1 MTFVRQYTE
10 IPGESP
16 TTEIPQLY
24 IRRAVLRAYRKSN
37 RAQKI
42 TPHTYNKVASAA
54 KPPPRLFKGQN
65 GGSKERRTPPSNYIE
80 PTGNIE
86 GEAHPAPQPGVR
98 LRPLRFDSGDPPAP
112 KPTGIRVH
120 PEYTGGVGAPLG
132 PPYPKAPLPVLMGK
146 WEFSPRSQGQAPR
159 KR

>member
-1 MTFVRQYTE
+1 MKHEEELIKKCHTGRQSGHTGSQTGPKKDHTTTYQKN
-10 IPGESP
+10 GESRKNLP
-16 TTEIPQLY
+16 ARLFRVKRGGGEKEAHPALHTIRNSQTTEG
-24 IRRAVLRAYRKSN
+24 K
-37 RAQKI
+37 
-42 TPHTYNKVASAA
+42 
-54 KPPPRLFKGQN
+54 
-65 GGSKERRTPPSNYIE
+65 
-80 PTGNIE
+80 
-86 GEAHPAPQPGVR
+86 AHPAPQPGVR

>member
-16 TTEIPQLY
+16 TTEIPELY
-24 IRRAVLRAYRKSN
+24 IYAERYSGHTGSQTGPKRSHHTHTTKWRAPQNLPPDYSRGKTEVVKRDARR
-37 RAQKI
+37 
-42 TPHTYNKVASAA
+42 
-54 KPPPRLFKGQN
+54 PP
-65 GGSKERRTPPSNYIE
+65 TIE

-132 PPYPKAPLPVLMGK
+132 PPYPTAPLPVLMGK